1 MGPNIG
7 GFVGAAGVA
16 ADTYAASHTPGPPG
30 AAAGVGGGG
39 GLEQDQETA
48 PPPPEDPSE
57 DPDATNEP
65 FAYVDLEGGSAGVWA
80 GGGMCVHAGGGL
92 SLQLFFGAPLKRSR
106 FECGESDAVNRMT
119 YTIF

>member
-7 GFVGAAGVA
+7 GFIGAAGVA
-16 ADTYAASHTPGPPG
+16 VDTYAASHTPGPPG
-30 AAAGVGGGG
+30 AAAGGGGGG

-65 FAYVDLEGGSAGVWA
+65 FAYVDL
-80 GGGMCVHAGGGL
+80 GGGGAECVGGGWYVCVHARGGL
-92 SLQLFFGAPLKRSR
+92 SLQLFFGTNGY
-106 FECGESDAVNRMT
+106 FVVG
-119 YTIF
+119 IW